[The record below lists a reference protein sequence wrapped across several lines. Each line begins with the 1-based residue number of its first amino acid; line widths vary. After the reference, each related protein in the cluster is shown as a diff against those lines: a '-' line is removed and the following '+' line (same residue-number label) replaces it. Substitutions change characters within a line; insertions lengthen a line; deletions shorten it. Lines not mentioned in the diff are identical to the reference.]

1 VHRHQTA
8 TQIRTVAT
16 KINGRYIGP
25 HAVTSRRGATVTSA
39 SLRGDTV
46 ERVQRQNKLGQGIRP
61 KGEATRQN
69 LMQATLHLLTDQ
81 SPLALSVHGIAR
93 EAGTSPATFYVYF
106 KSVREVI
113 LALVETLREPYLR
126 DVLPTVETTWPEVSQ
141 DHVRAFV
148 LAYSTFWDRHRRLL
162 AVRNLEA
169 DLGDEEF
176 IKYRVDMSLP
186 VVDALADR
194 ILDTPSHQSKTR
206 SQAWAEA
213 VVCCAALEE
222 MFSYPP
228 EAYRAF
234 KSPARPQDVVEAQ
247 ISVICGLLGNAR

>member
-1 VHRHQTA
+1 M
-8 TQIRTVAT
+8 
-16 KINGRYIGP
+16 KINGCYIGP
-25 HAVTSRRGATVTSA
+25 DAVASRRDATVMSA
-39 SLRGDTV
+39 GLRGDTV
-46 ERVQRQNKLGQGIRP
+46 KLVQRQNKLGQGIRP

-69 LMQATLHLLTDQ
+69 LMQATQHLLTDQ

-126 DVLPTVETTWPEVSQ
+126 DVLPTVQTTWQGVNE
-141 DHVRAFV
+141 VRAFV
-148 LAYSTFWDRHRRLL
+148 LEYFTFWDRHRRLL

-176 IKYRVDMSLP
+176 IRYRVDMSLP

-194 ILDTPSHQSKTR
+194 ILDAPSHQAKARSK
-206 SQAWAEA
+206 AWAEA

-228 EAYRAF
+228 EAYSAF
-234 KSPARPQDVVEAQ
+234 KSPATPQDVVEAQ
-247 ISVICGLLGNAR
+247 ISVICGLLGNER

>member
-1 VHRHQTA
+1 M
-8 TQIRTVAT
+8 
-16 KINGRYIGP
+16 
-25 HAVTSRRGATVTSA
+25 SATVNSRG
-39 SLRGDTV
+39 LRSEGDTV
-46 ERVQRQNKLGQGIRP
+46 ERVQRQNKLGQGISP
-61 KGEATRQN
+61 KGEATRLN
-69 LMQATLHLLTDQ
+69 LMTATLQLLTDQ
-81 SPLALSVHGIAR
+81 SPLALSVHSIAR

-113 LALVETLREPYLR
+113 LALVETLRAPYLR
-126 DVLPTVETTWPEVSQ
+126 DVLPTVETAWHGGSE

-148 LAYSTFWDRHRRLL
+148 LAYFTFWDQNRRLL

-176 IKYRVDMSLP
+176 ISYRVDMSLP

-194 ILDTPSHQSKTR
+194 ILDTPSHQAMPR

-222 MFSYPP
+222 MFSYAP

-234 KSPARPQDVVEAQ
+234 NSPATPEDVVNAQ
-247 ISVICGLLGNAR
+247 ISVICGLLGNG